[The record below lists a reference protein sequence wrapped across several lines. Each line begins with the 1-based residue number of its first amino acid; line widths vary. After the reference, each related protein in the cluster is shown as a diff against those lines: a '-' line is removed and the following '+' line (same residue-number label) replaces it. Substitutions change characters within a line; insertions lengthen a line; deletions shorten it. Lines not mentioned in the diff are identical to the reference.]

1 MNETWEERQKQLMYV
16 VCFRKFTQKK
26 SQRQTECNFK
36 QSLKRSVRLLAIIYH
51 TTFYF
56 SYFNPH
62 MALPQPWSKP
72 QARVRGFS
80 IFLPDCVDDA
90 PRL

>member
-1 MNETWEERQKQLMYV
+1 MKHGNKGKKQLMNV

-26 SQRQTECNFK
+26 SQRQTECNSK
-36 QSLKRSVRLLAIIYH
+36 QSLNGSVRLLAIIHH
-51 TTFYF
+51 TTFF
-56 SYFNPH
+56 FFCFNPH

-72 QARVRGFS
+72 QVCVRGLS
-80 IFLPDCVDDA
+80 IFLPDCFDDA